1 VRSAL
6 AAAALLASTACAP
19 KEDARPEGP
28 LAAAAALVDRP
39 RSPGETN
46 GLEVVRWSVAD
57 RDAAIR
63 RALERHADRSVP
75 LSADA
80 AALVDAGFRVAVVPD
95 ALLPSLLADLGGT
108 TSAVT
113 TWFGQTPQ
121 WRETARTELGEAI
134 PIMVDGRP
142 ERLSGGWLRLMTRGW
157 TVELEDGAAFELQLV
172 PQWVQEATE
181 LSSLL
186 NRDALRG
193 RVLSGAA
200 ISLELPRNTSLV
212 VVAAPARPEAEEDPE
227 GPPSDTTAL
236 GLSGGLRGPPADLP
250 ATPGELLLTDGAA
263 RPPRRIVLLFRARL
277 PDTLFPTIPDA
288 DP

>member
-1 VRSAL
+1 MRSL
-6 AAAALLASTACAP
+6 VAAAALLATGACAP

-80 AALVDAGFRVAVVPD
+80 SALLDAGFRAAVVPD
-95 ALLPSLLADLGGT
+95 AMLPSLLADLGGT

-121 WRETARTELGEAI
+121 WRETARAELAE
-134 PIMVDGRP
+134 PLPVMVDGRA
-142 ERLSGGWLRLMTRGW
+142 ERLAGGWLRLMTRGW
-157 TVELEDGAAFELQLV
+157 TVELENGAAFELQIV

-181 LSSLL
+181 LSTLL
-186 NRDALRG
+186 NRDTLRG
-193 RVLSGAA
+193 RVLSSAA
-200 ISLELPRNTSLV
+200 ITIELPANTSLV
-212 VVAAPARPEAEEDPE
+212 VVAAPARPETEEDPE
-227 GPPSDTTAL
+227 GPPAESTTP
-236 GLSGGLRGPPADLP
+236 GLRGPPAELP
-250 ATPGELLLTDGAA
+250 PTPGELLLTDRAA
-263 RPPRRIVLLFRARL
+263 RPPRRVVLLFRARL
-277 PDTLFPTIPDA
+277 PETLVRTTSDERP
-288 DP
+288 